1 MIRPNPVSRPLAAR
15 GRSAA
20 TAKKRDCHRAKK
32 GDCHQFPLL
41 QPIQESALDRKEIG
55 WLSPFFASSALLIH
69 LLLLICVTGST
80 LSGTSTKVW
89 ELSEYKD
96 FLAGKFENI
105 SLSQEGGLT
114 IAPALTPLF
123 SSDQPVI
130 WNVAIARDGTVYLGT
145 GHQGRV
151 YEVDK
156 AGKSSLFWSAP
167 EIEVFALAVA
177 PDGSLYAG
185 TSPNGKV
192 YRVDREGKGEPFF
205 DPKQT
210 YIWSIVIPPAADRN
224 DAGQLEIFVATGDQ
238 GKIYRVD
245 SNGEGKL
252 HADTKQ
258 RHVVSLALTPQGSL
272 LAGTDPNGI
281 IYRIEKSGKLF
292 ALYDSELPEVR
303 ALQVAPN
310 GDIYAAAMGG
320 GVSQITQSVSS
331 AQTSAASSA
340 TTTINVTAAADSPPG
355 PGGAKPQPSSSKQV
369 TPQPVVT
376 ISQPVISYAGMEKA
390 ALLRIKPD
398 LAADK
403 LWTSTEENI
412 LALSL
417 AGQDFKPVFATDRG
431 GRIYQLEGERTAR
444 LLTESDQEQVTHLAP
459 GPEGL
464 LVAAAHSGRLSR
476 LENSLAAAGTY
487 RTAVHD
493 AKTISRWGRLSW
505 NGAGLDAAP
514 VEFQT
519 RSGNSARPDD
529 SWSDWSE
536 KITAEGGKAAA
547 GFTGGAISSPPAR
560 YVQWRATLRNA
571 DGRLPRL
578 RTVRLAY
585 LPQNSAPVIRSVTVT
600 GSTSPSES
608 GTASAAGSATAGAD
622 ASAAYSITV
631 SASGA
636 ESPQAA
642 GGNSQTSV
650 GGGGKKM
657 MAVSWQA
664 EDADGDKLIATVS
677 FREDQESNWKVIK
690 KNIASSNL
698 SIESESLAD
707 GIYRFR
713 VEVSDTTANPPDTA
727 RRAERVSEPILVDH
741 TPPIVSM
748 QPVVS
753 MQPIEGRASVRF
765 EASDASSTLQ
775 QAEYSVDAGQWIPVF
790 ADDGI
795 TDSSTETFTI
805 ELGDLDEGEHLVT
818 MRVRD
823 RAGNAGLGKALV
835 RGRAIVR

>member
-1 MIRPNPVSRPLAAR
+1 MIRPNPASRP
-15 GRSAA
+15 
-20 TAKKRDCHRAKK
+20 
-32 GDCHQFPLL
+32 
-41 QPIQESALDRKEIG
+41 
-55 WLSPFFASSALLIH
+55 SPALLIH
-69 LLLLICVTGST
+69 LLLLICVTGSS
-80 LSGTSTKVW
+80 LSGASTKVW

-130 WNVAIARDGTVYLGT
+130 WDVAIAPGGTVYLGT
-145 GHQGRV
+145 GHQGHV
-151 YEVDK
+151 YKIDK
-156 AGKSSLFWSAP
+156 AGKSNLFWSAP

-177 PDGSLYAG
+177 SDGSLYAG

-192 YRVDREGKGEPFF
+192 YRVDREGRGEAFF

-210 YIWSIVIPPAADRN
+210 YIWSIVIPPAADGK
-224 DAGQLEIFVATGDQ
+224 DAGQPEIFVATGDQ

-331 AQTSAASSA
+331 AQTSAVSSA

-376 ISQPVISYAGMEKA
+376 ISQPVISYAGMEKT

-417 AGQDFKPVFATDRG
+417 AGPDLKPVFATDRG

-444 LLTESDQEQVTHLAP
+444 LLAESDQEQVTHLAP

-464 LVAAAHSGRLSR
+464 IVAAAHSGRLSR
-476 LENSLAAAGTY
+476 LENSLATAGTY

-536 KITAEGGKAAA
+536 KITAESGRAASGFIGG
-547 GFTGGAISSPPAR
+547 TISSPPAR

-578 RTVRLAY
+578 RAVRLAY
-585 LPQNSAPVIRSVTVT
+585 LPQNSAPVIKSVTIT

-608 GTASAAGSATAGAD
+608 GTGSAAGSATAGAD

-650 GGGGKKM
+650 GGSGKKM

-677 FREDQESNWKVIK
+677 FREDQESEWKVIK
-690 KNIASSNL
+690 KDITSSNL

-713 VEVSDTTANPPDTA
+713 VEVSDKTANPPDTA
-727 RRAERVSEPILVDH
+727 RRAEKVSEPILVDH

-748 QPVVS
+748 QP
-753 MQPIEGRASVRF
+753 IEGRTLVRF
-765 EASDASSTLQ
+765 EASDASSTIQ

-795 TDSSTETFTI
+795 TDSSSERFTV

-823 RAGNAGLGKALV
+823 RAGNAGLGKAIV

>member
-1 MIRPNPVSRPLAAR
+1 MIRPNPASRPSAAR

-20 TAKKRDCHRAKK
+20 TAKKRDCH
-32 GDCHQFPLL
+32 QFPLL
-41 QPIQESALDRKEIG
+41 QPIQKSALNRKEIG
-55 WLSPFFASSALLIH
+55 WRSPFFASSALLIH
-69 LLLLICVTGST
+69 LLLMIHVAGST
-80 LSGTSTKVW
+80 LSGASTKVW

-105 SLSQEGGLT
+105 SLSQEAGLT
-114 IAPALTPLF
+114 IAAALTPLF

-130 WNVAIARDGTVYLGT
+130 WDVAVASGGTVYLGT
-145 GHQGRV
+145 GHQGHV
-151 YEVDK
+151 YKIDK

-192 YRVDREGKGEPFF
+192 YRVDREGKGEAFF
-205 DPKQT
+205 DPEQT
-210 YIWSIVIPPAADRN
+210 YIWSIVIAPPADKN
-224 DAGQLEIFVATGDQ
+224 AGQLEIFVATGDQ

-245 SNGEGKL
+245 SSGEGKL

-258 RHVVSLALTPQGSL
+258 RHVVSLALTPEGSL

-281 IYRIEKSGKLF
+281 LYRIEKSGKLF

-320 GVSQITQSVSS
+320 GVSQITQSLSS

-340 TTTINVTAAADSPPG
+340 ATTISVTAAADSPPG
-355 PGGAKPQPSSSKQV
+355 PGDAKPQPSSSKQV
-369 TPQPVVT
+369 TPQPLVT
-376 ISQPVISYAGMEKA
+376 ISQPVITYAGMEKA

-403 LWTSTEENI
+403 LWTSSEENI

-417 AGQDFKPVFATDRG
+417 AGKDLKPVFATDRG
-431 GRIYQLEGERTAR
+431 GRIYQLEGERSAR

-464 LVAAAHSGRLSR
+464 IVAAAHSGRLSR
-476 LENSLAAAGTY
+476 LENSPAAAGTY
-487 RTAVHD
+487 TTAVHD

-505 NGAGLDAAP
+505 NGAGLNAAP

-536 KITAEGGKAAA
+536 KITAEGGRAAS
-547 GFTGGAISSPPAR
+547 GFIGGTISSPPAR
-560 YVQWRATLRNA
+560 YIQWRATLRNA
-571 DGRLPRL
+571 AGRLPRL

-585 LPQNSAPVIRSVTVT
+585 LPQNSAPVIKSVTVT
-600 GSTSPSES
+600 GSTSSSSSES
-608 GTASAAGSATAGAD
+608 ETASTAGAD

-642 GGNSQTSV
+642 AGNSQTSV
-650 GGGGKKM
+650 GGSGKKM

-690 KNIASSNL
+690 KDIASSNL

-713 VEVSDTTANPPDTA
+713 VEVSDKTANPPDTV
-727 RRAERVSEPILVDH
+727 RRAEKVSEPILVDH
-741 TPPIVSM
+741 TPPAVSV

-753 MQPIEGRASVRF
+753 VQPSEGRTPLRF
-765 EASDASSTLQ
+765 EASDASSTIQ

-795 TDSSTETFTI
+795 TDSSSETFTI

-823 RAGNAGLGKALV
+823 RAGNAGLGKAIV

>member
-1 MIRPNPVSRPLAAR
+1 MIRPNPASRSLPVHGGNA
-15 GRSAA
+15 
-20 TAKKRDCHRAKK
+20 RAKK

-41 QPIQESALDRKEIG
+41 QPIQESALNRKEIG

-69 LLLLICVTGST
+69 LLLLICVAGST
-80 LSGTSTKVW
+80 LSAASTKVW

-96 FLAGKFENI
+96 FLGGKFENV
-105 SLSQEGGLT
+105 SLSQEAGLT

-130 WNVAIARDGTVYLGT
+130 WNVAIAPDGTVYLGT
-145 GHQGRV
+145 GHQGHV
-151 YEVDK
+151 YKIDK

-192 YRVDREGKGEPFF
+192 YRVDREGKAEAFF

-210 YIWSIVIPPAADRN
+210 YIWSIVIPPAADKN
-224 DAGQLEIFVATGDQ
+224 DAGQPEIFVATGDQ

-245 SNGEGKL
+245 SSGQGKL

-281 IYRIEKSGKLF
+281 IYRMEKSGKLF
-292 ALYDSELPEVR
+292 ALYDSGLPEVR

-320 GVSQITQSVSS
+320 GVSQITQSLLS

-340 TTTINVTAAADSPPG
+340 TTTISVTAAADSPPG
-355 PGGAKPQPSSSKQV
+355 PGGAKPQPSSSKQAKR
-369 TPQPVVT
+369 QPLVT

-417 AGQDFKPVFATDRG
+417 AGPDLKPVFATDRG
-431 GRIYQLEGERTAR
+431 GRIYQLEGERSAR

-459 GPEGL
+459 VPEGL
-464 LVAAAHSGRLSR
+464 IVAAAHTGRLSR
-476 LENSLAAAGTY
+476 LENSPAAAGTY
-487 RTAVHD
+487 TTAVHD

-505 NGAGLDAAP
+505 NGAGLNAAQ

-519 RSGNSARPDD
+519 RGGNSARPDD
-529 SWSDWSE
+529 SWSEWSG
-536 KITAEGGKAAA
+536 KITAEEGKAAA
-547 GFTGGAISSPPAR
+547 GFTGGTVPSPPAR
-560 YVQWRATLRNA
+560 YIQWRATLRNA

-585 LPQNSAPVIRSVTVT
+585 LPQNSAPVIKSVTVT
-600 GSTSPSES
+600 GSTSSSSSES
-608 GTASAAGSATAGAD
+608 GTASTAGVD

-642 GGNSQTSV
+642 AGNSQTSV
-650 GGGGKKM
+650 GGSGKKM
-657 MAVSWQA
+657 MAISWQA
-664 EDADGDKLIATVS
+664 EDADGDKLIAAVS

-690 KNIASSNL
+690 KDITSSNL

-713 VEVSDTTANPPDTA
+713 VEVSDKTANPPDAA

-741 TPPIVSM
+741 TPPTVS
-748 QPVVS
+748 V
-753 MQPIEGRASVRF
+753 QPIEGRTLLRF
-765 EASDASSTLQ
+765 EASDASSTIQ

-835 RGRAIVR
+835 R

>member
-1 MIRPNPVSRPLAAR
+1 MIRPNPASRPLAAR

-32 GDCHQFPLL
+32 GDCHQFPFP
-41 QPIQESALDRKEIG
+41 QTIQESALNRKEIG

-69 LLLLICVTGST
+69 LLLMIHVSGST
-80 LSGTSTKVW
+80 LSGASTKVW

-105 SLSQEGGLT
+105 SLSQEAGLT

-151 YEVDK
+151 YKVDK

-177 PDGSLYAG
+177 SDGSLYAG

-192 YRVDREGKGEPFF
+192 YRIDREGRGEVFF
-205 DPKQT
+205 DPEQT
-210 YIWSIVIPPAADRN
+210 YIWSIVIALPTDKKDVNHPE
-224 DAGQLEIFVATGDQ
+224 LFVATGDQ

-245 SNGEGKL
+245 SSGEGKL

-369 TPQPVVT
+369 TTQPVVT
-376 ISQPVISYAGMEKA
+376 ISQPVISYAGMEKT
-390 ALLRIKPD
+390 ALLRIRPD

-417 AGQDFKPVFATDRG
+417 TGQDFKPVFATDHG

-536 KITAEGGKAAA
+536 KITAEDGKAAA

-560 YVQWRATLRNA
+560 YIQWRATLRNA

-600 GSTSPSES
+600 GSTSSSSSES
-608 GTASAAGSATAGAD
+608 GTASTAGAD

-642 GGNSQTSV
+642 AGNSQTSV
-650 GGGGKKM
+650 GGSGKKM

-677 FREDQESNWKVIK
+677 FREDQESEWKVIK
-690 KNIASSNL
+690 KDITSSNL

-713 VEVSDTTANPPDTA
+713 VEVSDKTANPPDTA
-727 RRAERVSEPILVDH
+727 RRAEKVSEPILVDH

-748 QPVVS
+748 QP
-753 MQPIEGRASVRF
+753 IEGRTSVRF
-765 EASDASSTLQ
+765 EASDASSTIQ

-795 TDSSTETFTI
+795 TDSSSETFTV

-823 RAGNAGLGKALV
+823 RAGNAGLGKAIV

>member
-1 MIRPNPVSRPLAAR
+1 MTRPNPASRPLAPR
-15 GRSAA
+15 GGNAG
-20 TAKKRDCHRAKK
+20 AKK

-41 QPIQESALDRKEIG
+41 QPIQEFALRRKEIG

-69 LLLLICVTGST
+69 LLLMICLTAST
-80 LSGTSTKVW
+80 LSGASTKVW

-114 IAPALTPLF
+114 IGPTLTPLF

-130 WNVAIARDGTVYLGT
+130 WNVAIAPDGTAYLGT
-145 GHQGRV
+145 GHQGRI
-151 YEVDK
+151 YKVDK
-156 AGKSSLFWSAP
+156 AGKSSLFWSVP

-192 YRVDREGKGEPFF
+192 YRVDRDGKGEAFF
-205 DPKQT
+205 DPAQT
-210 YIWSIVIPPAADRN
+210 YIWSIVIAPPADKK
-224 DAGQLEIFVATGDQ
+224 DASHPELFVATGDQ
-238 GKIYRVD
+238 GRIYRVD

-258 RHVVSLALTPQGSL
+258 RHVISLALTPEGSL
-272 LAGTDPNGI
+272 LAGTDPNGV

-292 ALYDSELPEVR
+292 ALYDAELPEIR

-320 GVSQITQSVSS
+320 GISQMTQSVSS

-340 TTTINVTAAADSPPG
+340 TTTISVTATADSPPG
-355 PGGAKPQPSSSKQV
+355 PGGAKPQPSSSKQI

-376 ISQPVISYAGMEKA
+376 ISQPVISYAGMEKT

-417 AGQDFKPVFATDRG
+417 AGPDLKPVFATDRG

-444 LLTESDQEQVTHLAP
+444 LLTESDQEQVTHLTP

-464 LVAAAHSGRLSR
+464 LVASAHSGRLSR
-476 LENSLAAAGTY
+476 LENSLAATGTY

-505 NGAGLDAAP
+505 NGTGLEAAP

-529 SWSDWSE
+529 SWSEWSE
-536 KITAEGGKAAA
+536 KITAEGPRAAS
-547 GFTGGAISSPPAR
+547 GFIGGVISSPRAR

-585 LPQNSAPVIRSVTVT
+585 LPQNSAPVIKSVTVT

-608 GTASAAGSATAGAD
+608 ATGSTGGSATAATD

-642 GGNSQTSV
+642 AGNSQTSV

-657 MAVSWQA
+657 LAISWQA
-664 EDADGDKLIATVS
+664 EDADGDKLITAVS
-677 FREDQESNWKVIK
+677 FREDQESKWKVINK
-690 KNIASSNL
+690 DITSSNL

-713 VEVSDTTANPPDTA
+713 VEVSDKGANPPDTA
-727 RRAERVSEPILVDH
+727 RRAEKVSEPILVDH
-741 TPPIVSM
+741 TPP
-748 QPVVS
+748 VVS
-753 MQPIEGRASVRF
+753 RQPGEGRTPVRF

-795 TDSSTETFTI
+795 TDSSSETFTI
-805 ELGDLDEGEHLVT
+805 ELADLDEGEHLVT
-818 MRVRD
+818 IRVRD

-835 RGRAIVR
+835 R